1 LLAPPLTLLIANEG
15 DIAMRPLSILIVTLS
30 LLAAGPSFAGKACE
44 ELKGEI
50 AAKLDA
56 KGVKGY
62 TLEILPADAASERK
76 EVGRCEGGTKK
87 IVYSRS

>member
-1 LLAPPLTLLIANEG
+1 MHSRHLLVAI
-15 DIAMRPLSILIVTLS
+15 S
-30 LLAAGPSFAGKACE
+30 LLLVTSAAQSAGKPCE

-62 TLEILPADAASERK
+62 TLEILPADAVSDLK